1 MNTNISKLA
10 IKQQEWHSNMTEH
23 NHLGAS
29 LKAKPVVFQ
38 EVMNQI
44 FSSQI
49 YADNP
54 FTALMQNTKGGT
66 REISGLEWEWSMR
79 GATRKPAVVMKNP
92 NPVST
97 TYGSYNM
104 TFKIAYDGNDWK
116 PGDVMSPATGSKKFQ
131 SRITGNPVRQG
142 NSWIYT
148 LQLVTNDRQLG
159 IPAVYFTPNSQW
171 IKLFST
177 YEEGATQGGSVHF
190 SDGIAFRNRLGKFR
204 KSYEMTDYAAEEVL
218 AVAIQNSKGK
228 MSKSWFNYAEVEFW
242 QQWYKEL
249 EIACWYNRKS
259 DNIAGSTGR
268 DVRSFPGIQ
277 EQLEDSHTHK
287 YSNLSAKLIE
297 EFLMDIFY
305 SRVAPGKGRQI
316 EAWTGEYGMLEFN
329 RVVQEWVNGN
339 GFLKN
344 IEVTTKKVSSP
355 YHENALSIGHQYTE
369 YKMANGATLTL
380 RHNPLYDDRSLNT
393 QIDPI
398 TGYPVESMRFTFLDL
413 GSSDRSKNNIQM
425 VSKKDA
431 YKFWY
436 VNGGVTPYGP
446 KVNQEAAHGGEFYE
460 MHVSDHK
467 GVHIE
472 DISKCGELI
481 LERQ

>member
-1 MNTNISKLA
+1 MNTNISQLA
-10 IKQQEWHSNMTEH
+10 ISQQKWHSNNTEL
-23 NHLGAS
+23 NHLGAL
-29 LKAKPVVFQ
+29 LKAKPTVFKP
-38 EVMNQI
+38 VMDQI
-44 FSSQI
+44 FASQI
-49 YADNP
+49 YSDNN
-54 FTALMQNTKGGT
+54 FVALMQNTKGGT
-66 REISGLEWEWSMR
+66 REITGLEWEWTMR
-79 GATRKPAVVMKNP
+79 GATTKPAVVMKNP
-92 NPVST
+92 NAVAA
-97 TYGSYNM
+97 TYGSYNLP
-104 TFKIAYDGNDWK
+104 FKLALDGNDWK
-116 PGDVMSPATGSKKFQ
+116 PGDVLSPATGNKKYQ
-131 SRITGNPVRQG
+131 SRITTHPVKQG

-177 YEEGATQGGSVHF
+177 YEEGATEGGSVQF

-204 KSYEMTDYAAEEVL
+204 KSYQMTDYAAEEIL
-218 AVAIQNSKGK
+218 AVGVRNSKGQI
-228 MSKSWFNYAEVEFW
+228 SKTWFNYAEVEFW
-242 QQWYKEL
+242 KQWYKE
-249 EIACWYNRKS
+249 EEVACWYSRKS
-259 DNIAGSTGR
+259 DNIMGSTGR
-268 DVRSFPGIQ
+268 VVRSFPGIQ
-277 EQLEDSHTHK
+277 QQLEDSHTHK

-329 RVVQEWVNGN
+329 RVVQEWINGN

-344 IEVTTKKVSSP
+344 IEITTKKVNSP
-355 YHENALSIGHQYTE
+355 YHTNALSIGHQYTE

-380 RHNPLYDDRSLNT
+380 RHNPLYDDRTLNT

-398 TGYPVESMRFTFLDL
+398 TGYPTESMRFTFLDL
-413 GSSDRSKNNIQM
+413 GGEGGSKNIQL
-425 VSKKDA
+425 VNKKNA

-436 VNGGVTPYGP
+436 VAGGVSPYGP
-446 KVNQEAAHGGEFYE
+446 KVNAEASHGGEYYS

-472 DISKCGELI
+472 DITKCGELI